1 MALMLY
7 WLALILILLA
17 TGGMIVFI
25 VGQRKVV
32 FTWSYRILAAGFVAH
47 TVFLSHQYA
56 VLGTA
61 PVFGLKDA
69 LGFFAWAVTG
79 AYLLFQLKFRL
90 MVLGSFIA
98 PLAAVLMIVST
109 SIPGAEIVAVRPLF
123 KSLWLTVHVVT
134 VFAGDGMFAIMFAA
148 AVMYLLQERQIK
160 RKRFGSLYSRL
171 PSLET
176 LDSINH
182 HALVIGFPL
191 LTLGMVSGAVY
202 AQQALGS
209 FWRWDPKEVWSL
221 ITWFAYA
228 VLLHE
233 RLTVGWRGRRAAV
246 MSILCFLLLV
256 FTFVGISLLSSDY
269 HSFKSLE
276 GHVVTS

>member
-1 MALMLY
+1 MALTLY
-7 WLALILILLA
+7 GLALALILLA

-25 VGQRKVV
+25 VGQNKAV
-32 FTWSYRILAAGFVAH
+32 FTWSYRILAAGFLVH
-47 TVFLSHQYA
+47 TAFLAHQYA

-61 PVFGLKDA
+61 PVLGLKAA

-79 AYLLFQLKFRL
+79 VYLLVQLKVRL

-98 PLAAVLMIVST
+98 PLAAVLLIVST
-109 SIPGAEIVAVRPLF
+109 SLPGVEVTVRPLF
-123 KSLWLTVHVVT
+123 KSFWLVVHVVT
-134 VFAGDGMFAIMFAA
+134 VFAGDALFAVMFAA

-171 PSLET
+171 PSLAT
-176 LDSINH
+176 LDAINH
-182 HALVIGFPL
+182 QTLVIGFPL
-191 LTLGMVSGAVY
+191 LTLGMVTGAIY

-221 ITWFAYA
+221 ITWLAYA
-228 VLLHE
+228 VLLHQ
-233 RLTVGWRGRRAAV
+233 RLTVGWRGRRAAL
-246 MSILCFLLLV
+246 MSIFCFLLLV

-276 GHVVTS
+276 GRGAP